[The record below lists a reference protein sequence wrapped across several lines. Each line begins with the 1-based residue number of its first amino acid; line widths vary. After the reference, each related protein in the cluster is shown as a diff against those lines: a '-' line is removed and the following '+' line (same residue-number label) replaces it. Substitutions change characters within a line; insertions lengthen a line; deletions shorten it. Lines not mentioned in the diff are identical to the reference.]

1 MGGQCKGEGWRGK
14 GMRKVLLF
22 VVASHSYVTSASS
35 IGKDYLIH
43 HLTIANGDIQTS
55 IKFCVF
61 WSNRRRLEITLPTPS
76 SFHTTLVQGVH

>member
-1 MGGQCKGEGWRGK
+1 
-14 GMRKVLLF
+14 MRKVLLF

-61 WSNRRRLEITLPTPS
+61 GVESSSSTDNFVYPFALPYDA
-76 SFHTTLVQGVH
+76 GM